1 MSIMHDDFRKS
12 GESNTFKNHL
22 RSYLEK
28 MPNYYQTFGISV
40 DGDDIPGN
48 SEEDKAALIKAITD
62 KTDANYDFNMSK
74 DIVSDYLA
82 RQSEEKFYGEHPSGK
97 SVSERK
103 AMRPEPGES
112 EQAFLKR
119 GGILG
124 ELTKEGIVW
133 NEDTMSFQSTAYD
146 SDVAFQKWKESQKKK

>member
-22 RSYLEK
+22 GSYLEK

-48 SEEDKAALIKAITD
+48 SKEDKAALIKAITD
-62 KTDANYDFNMSK
+62 KTDGNYDFNMSK

-103 AMRPEPGES
+103 AMRPQPGDT
-112 EQAFLKR
+112 LKTFVDA
-119 GGILG
+119 GGIVG
-124 ELTKEGIVW
+124 ELAGEGTVW
-133 NEDTMSFQSTAYD
+133 NEDLGKFITRENSKTGEELLA
-146 SDVAFQKWKESQKKK
+146 ELNKKK